1 MKKYIFATLTA
12 LTAIALTACDDGRI
26 YEKTVSYKEGRIVKL
41 TGTLTGLANWP
52 DDYSIALAGFDGT
65 DEYAVISKAISKNA
79 DGQVSIVLSG
89 INDEVNTVRLCV
101 LDRLRRQVMSFRDIE
116 LEQTRDTV
124 YMDAGT
130 IDVSMLNA
138 IQQAYFNT
146 TCANCHGASNRAAAG
161 LYLTQGRSYG
171 ALVDQP
177 SARVPDIKIVE
188 PGSAANSLLHIIL
201 HQEQVEGITMTHR
214 DLVSEQNEQY
224 ILPLIDSWINN
235 GAKEH

>member
-214 DLVSEQNEQY
+214 DLVSEQNEQN

>member
-101 LDRLRRQVMSFRDIE
+101 LDRLRRQVMSFQDIE

-177 SARVPDIKIVE
+177 SARVPGIKMVE

-214 DLVSEQNEQY
+214 DLVSEQNEQN

>member
-26 YEKTVSYKEGRIVKL
+26 YEKTISYKEGRIVKL

-177 SARVPDIKIVE
+177 SARVPDIKMVE

-214 DLVSEQNEQY
+214 DLVSEQNEQN

>member
-177 SARVPDIKIVE
+177 SARVQGIKMVE

-214 DLVSEQNEQY
+214 DLVSEQNEQN

>member
-177 SARVPDIKIVE
+177 SARVPDIKMVE

-214 DLVSEQNEQY
+214 DLVSEQNEQN